1 MDPLQYAIYKGT
13 GGKFGA
19 IQFNLQAPHFYNGK
33 RKDYDGRVGED
44 DGAAFRLEDG
54 KRILKDGWK
63 QREGAI
69 FLQITSAKDKNVYDW
84 DNKIIMALSINDIG
98 KVIMAL
104 LTGEKCELMHDPG
117 AKTESQGTVKKYL
130 TISSPK
136 GPAVGV
142 VISATQMAGSDKKTH
157 TVPVTGD
164 EVIVLKTLL
173 QQAISRTLNW

>member
-19 IQFNLQAPHFYNGK
+19 VQFNLQPPHFYKDK
-33 RKDYDGRVGED
+33 RKDYVGRVGED
-44 DGAAFRLEDG
+44 EGAAFKIEEGR
-54 KRILKDGWK
+54 RVLKDGWK

-69 FLQITSAKDKNVYDW
+69 FMQITSAKDKNVYDW
-84 DNKIIMALSINDIG
+84 ENKIIMALSINDIG
-98 KVIMAL
+98 KVIMCL

-142 VISATQMAGSDKKTH
+142 VLSATQVSGSDKRTH
-157 TVPVTGD
+157 TVPIQ
-164 EVIVLKTLL
+164 EMRLL
-173 QQAISRTLNW
+173 F

>member
-19 IQFNLQAPHFYNGK
+19 VQLNLQSPHFYHGK
-33 RKDYDGRVGED
+33 RKDYQGRVGD
-44 DGAAFRLEDG
+44 DEGAAFRLEDG
-54 KRILKDGWK
+54 RRVLKEGWK

-69 FLQITSAKDKNVYDW
+69 FMQITSPKGKNVYDW
-84 DNKIIMALSINDIG
+84 ENKIIMALSINDIG
-98 KVIMAL
+98 KVMMAL

-117 AKTESQGTVKKYL
+117 AKSQSQGTVKKYL
-130 TISSPK
+130 TVSSPK

-142 VISATQMAGSDKKTH
+142 LISATQVSGNDKRTH

-164 EVIVLKTLL
+164 EVIVLRSLL